1 MDKQESQKDILKWIR
16 SQHESL
22 SPSQR
27 KVAEFLLNGGI
38 NVMHYTITEI
48 AQRVDV
54 NSSTV
59 VRTAQS
65 LGFEGFPELQSLLR
79 RHFLS
84 QAKVAQRMQVGSQH
98 LIEGLGDGSH
108 GEEHLFSRILRDEVQ
123 SLVDLPQHVP
133 SALFDKAV
141 DMIDQAN
148 HVYIIGLGA
157 SFPIALNF
165 AIFLRYIR
173 PNTTILTPG
182 IDPIPAQLIALTS
195 DDLVFSICF
204 ARYTRETL
212 MVMDVAK
219 HRNASVISVT
229 DTHVSPAAKRS
240 DVPLVIPYRLKM
252 YGNSV
257 AVFAL
262 LDSLLGM
269 LSLRYPETTR
279 QRLDSL
285 EELYDQFNLLSK
297 PDE

>member
-1 MDKQESQKDILKWIR
+1 MENKEAQKDILKWIR
-16 SQHESL
+16 AHHESL

-27 KVAEFLLNGGI
+27 KVAEFLVQGGI
-38 NVMHYTITEI
+38 NVIHYTITEI
-48 AQRVDV
+48 AQRVGV

-65 LGFEGFPELQSLLR
+65 LGFDGFPELQSMLR

-98 LIEGLGDGSH
+98 LIESLGEAKH
-108 GEEHLFSRILRDEVQ
+108 GEGHVFNQILRDELQ
-123 SLVDLPQHVP
+123 SLVDLPHHVP
-133 SALFDKAV
+133 SPLFDRAV
-141 DMIDQAN
+141 DMMDRAN
-148 HVYIIGLGA
+148 HIYIIGLGA
-157 SFPIALNF
+157 SFPSALNF
-165 AIFLRYIR
+165 SIFLRYIR

-182 IDPIPAQLIALTS
+182 IDPIPAQLIALTEG
-195 DDLVFSICF
+195 DLVFSICF

-212 MVMDVAK
+212 TVMDVARQRK
-219 HRNASVISVT
+219 ASIITVT

-240 DVPLVIPYRLKM
+240 DVALVIPYRLKM

-257 AVFAL
+257 ALFAL
-262 LDSLLGM
+262 MDSLLGA

-279 QRLDSL
+279 QRLETL
-285 EELYDQFNLLSK
+285 EELYEQFNLLSK